1 MLGRVRL
8 ALVVFLAEIKKQ
20 DAKKNVTCMVQI
32 HEVAKKH
39 FLLEKEPVLRKK
51 GSGGEVERREGAL

>member
-1 MLGRVRL
+1 MEKCWGEFGSPWRY
-8 ALVVFLAEIKKQ
+8 FFTKIKQK
-20 DAKKNVTCMVQI
+20 DATCMVQI

-51 GSGGEVERREGAL
+51 GSGGEVERRRGAR

>member
-1 MLGRVRL
+1 MEKCWGEFGSPWRY
-8 ALVVFLAEIKKQ
+8 FFTKNKQ
-20 DAKKNVTCMVQI
+20 KDATCMVQI

-51 GSGGEVERREGAL
+51 GSGGEVERRRGAR

>member
-1 MLGRVRL
+1 
-8 ALVVFLAEIKKQ
+8 
-20 DAKKNVTCMVQI
+20 MVQI

-51 GSGGEVERREGAL
+51 GSGGEVERRRGAR